1 MNAGLLLIASMFVVA
16 GAATMA
22 VGRRA
27 GQLGVPV
34 WLGKGIL
41 LAGGL
46 MVLAGA
52 GAILWKGVQM
62 AAWLF

>member
-1 MNAGLLLIASMFVVA
+1 MMTGLLLIDLMFVVA
-16 GAATMA
+16 GAATML

-27 GQLGVPV
+27 GQLGVPS

-41 LAGGL
+41 FAGGA

-52 GAILWKGVQM
+52 GSMLWRLV
-62 AAWLF
+62 